1 MKLLGG
7 ADWARFFFMTNQMTT
22 AAINPRTARPPT
34 TPPAIAPALEPPPPP
49 PELLDVLFG
58 GTTPVPVLVWLIPVD
73 RVDTGGFVAVDSG
86 EPAKMM
92 VGKWRPL
99 KKKNRLKTD

>member
-7 ADWARFFFMTNQMTT
+7 ADWARFFFMTNQVTT
-22 AAINPRTARPPT
+22 AAIKPRTARPPT

-49 PELLDVLFG
+49 PPPPPPELLVVLFG
-58 GTTPVPVLVWLIPVD
+58 GTTPVPVLVWPIPVD

-86 EPAKMM
+86 EPAKVM
-92 VGKWRPL
+92 VGKWKPL
-99 KKKNRLKTD
+99 KKMG